1 MKSIISPGRV
11 ACGLGVLGL
20 SAALALPPLG
30 AARAE
35 TIPFNE
41 AILYSIDPQGTL
53 IDTINAAP
61 VSESYSNSG
70 GWGSV
75 DISAAA
81 NLASG
86 QLKMRAA
93 ASMGDG
99 STWPY
104 VQSNAIFGDGFRVT
118 TPGGAPFDWSSG
130 TAKFTLNLDGSL
142 QSSIPLDGQYN
153 PSLFVILSILE
164 PGTLDPNKPLING
177 PTAIDYFYWN
187 IGNPSAQIYYT
198 DQNGNH
204 LLLTPTGSFDDIP
217 STITAEFDPGGDF
230 DWVLFVG
237 ASGQVTTLTSP
248 DQSFDFDLSHTV
260 TVDYTGPD
268 DSVTKTIS
276 GQFGGLQQ
284 TTDVPEPASLLL
296 LAGALTAFGA
306 LRRRI

>member
-1 MKSIISPGRV
+1 MLRISSLKHL
-11 ACGLGVLGL
+11 ASGLALTAFTAV
-20 SAALALPPLG
+20 LALPPSG

-41 AILYSIDPQGTL
+41 AIVFSIDPQGTS

-70 GWGSV
+70 AWGSV

-81 NLASG
+81 SLASG

-99 STWPY
+99 SSWPY
-104 VQSNAIFGDGFRVT
+104 VQSNATFGDGFRVT

-142 QSSIPLDGQYN
+142 SSSIPLDGQYN
-153 PSLFVILSILE
+153 PALFAILSILE

-177 PTAIDYFYWN
+177 PNAIEYFYWN

-198 DQNGNH
+198 DQSGNH
-204 LLLTPTGSFDDIP
+204 LLLTPTDSFDDIP
-217 STITAEFDPGGDF
+217 STITAEFNPGGDF
-230 DWVLFVG
+230 DWVLILG
-237 ASGQVTTLTSP
+237 ASGQVTNLTSP

-268 DSVTKTIS
+268 GSVTKTIS

-284 TTDVPEPASLLL
+284 TTDVPEPASFLL
-296 LAGALTAFGA
+296 LAGALAAFGA